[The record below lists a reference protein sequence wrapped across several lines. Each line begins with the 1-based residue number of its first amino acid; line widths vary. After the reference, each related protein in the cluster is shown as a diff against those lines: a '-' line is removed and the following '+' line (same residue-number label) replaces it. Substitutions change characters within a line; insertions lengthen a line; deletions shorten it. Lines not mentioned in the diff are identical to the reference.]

1 MRPMR
6 KRNPSM
12 KKKAILFNQYNDGK
26 AMQGAAEVLKK
37 VKASGLQTL
46 VVTGSGQ
53 HSLINKLEH
62 TYQAIQTGKDG
73 DGLDVKLGKPQSR
86 TLSDGIGKGRSQPYE
101 ALVVENAP
109 MGIQA
114 E

>member
-1 MRPMR
+1 
-6 KRNPSM
+6 M

-62 TYQAIQTGKDG
+62 TYPGYFNGKDG
-73 DGLDVKLGKPQSR
+73 DGL
-86 TLSDGIGKGRSQPYE
+86 
-101 ALVVENAP
+101 
-109 MGIQA
+109 
-114 E
+114 